1 MRPSWLFSVSLA
13 FHSVILCSVFD
24 IWFRSPVVPVT
35 RSFAPD
41 FPGPARRLVLF
52 VADGLR
58 ADAFFDQTQGQSL
71 TPFLRLIMEREGA
84 WGVSHTHVPTESRPG
99 HVALIGGLYEDP
111 SAIARGW
118 QENPVDF
125 DTVFN
130 QSSHTWAWGSP
141 DILPMFAR
149 GASSDRVR
157 TRSYPASLE
166 DFSAQDLTRLDT
178 WVFDQV
184 EAFFEEAYQNHTLQ
198 MELREERVVLFLHL
212 LGCDTN
218 GHRHNPRSPE
228 YRRNIRLVDR
238 GIEKMV
244 DLFDRYWRHDGR
256 TAFVFTADH
265 GMTDWGSHGAGM
277 AHETE
282 TPLLVWGAGVRRPI
296 PSNPQV
302 SSSPSYWH
310 TDHLYRSDV
319 EQADVASL
327 MSVLLGT
334 NIPKNSVGR
343 LPVDYLDMN
352 PDHKIKASLAVA
364 QQMFEQFRVLQ
375 SGFDQL
381 RLARILHRSF
391 PGMDEMRF
399 QSQVD
404 RIRQLV
410 SKNLYEKAQALAD
423 DLWQQS
429 YDGVQYYHQYYRFQL
444 FAVTSISYI
453 SFILLTLTSVIKH
466 FSIIVQLCDSQDT
479 PFLSLFFLAF
489 SILAGFLTLC
499 QNVPYHYFIYYIT
512 PVILIR
518 ALFSEWSGM
527 KITQSAVSLPVIVP
541 LVLLVNIEL
550 LICAFFDRRCLSLA
564 IILVTILQGIQGET
578 KSKTL
583 KMSWV
588 ICNLAL
594 CGFTFQP
601 SVMKEHNPVLVLL
614 AGVSSSLASAWFSHK
629 VFKTSVF
636 SGSIIFLIVSGVC
649 SWISLFQEYR
659 TMAQCVSWIVFL
671 GGVPLAL
678 LKPSKAFERLFRV
691 SMALMSSYILLSLTY
706 EGLFLLTLIT
716 TMGIYILMEFHENV
730 YHQKLLEFTL
740 DSSQPRKAINFR
752 DVFRSF
758 LFLFFSI
765 VSFFGTG
772 NIASLNT
779 FDPKSITT
787 LVSVFSPFLM
797 GGLLLSKVLIPFL
810 VVACFMYLMIS
821 ITRLDGKA
829 MFLMVL
835 LFSDWMS
842 LHFFFLVKDQGSWA
856 EIGTSLSHFIIAE
869 GTVIFLQLFLVLAR
883 VLLEFRV
890 RQGNNSNFNLD
901 QTDFEM
907 VFGKTNVD

>member
-1 MRPSWLFSVSLA
+1 MSPTWLFSVSLLW
-13 FHSVILCSVFD
+13 HLIILCSVFD

-41 FPGPARRLVLF
+41 IPGPARRLVLF

-58 ADAFFDQTQGQSL
+58 ADAFFDQSDGSPL
-71 TPFLRLIMEREGA
+71 TPFLRLVMERQGA

-149 GASSDRVR
+149 GATPHRVR
-157 TRSYPASLE
+157 TASYPSSFE
-166 DFSAQDLTRLDT
+166 DFSANDLTQLDT

-184 EAFFEEAYQNHTLQ
+184 EAFIHEAYQNHSLQ
-198 MELREERVVLFLHL
+198 MELRAERVVLFLHL

-228 YRRNIRLVDR
+228 YQRNIRMVDQ
-238 GIEKMV
+238 GIERMV
-244 DLFDRYWRHDGR
+244 ELFDRYWRHDGR

-282 TPLLVWGAGVRRPI
+282 TPLVVWGAGVRRPI
-296 PSNPQV
+296 PSKTKT
-302 SSSPSYWH
+302 SSSPPYWH
-310 TDHLYRSDV
+310 MDHLFRSDV
-319 EQADVASL
+319 EQADVAPL

-343 LPVDYLDMN
+343 LPVDYLDMS

-364 QQMFEQFRVLQ
+364 QQMFEQFLVLQ
-375 SGFDQL
+375 SGFAQL
-381 RLARILHRSF
+381 RLARLLHRPFS
-391 PGMDEMRF
+391 GMNEVQF
-399 QSQVD
+399 QDQTD
-404 RIRQLV
+404 RVRILV
-410 SKNLYEKAQALAD
+410 SKNMYEKAQPLAD

-429 YDGVQYYHQYYRFQL
+429 FHGVQYYHQYYQLQL
-444 FAVTSISYI
+444 FVVTSTSYV

-466 FSIIVQLCDSQDT
+466 FSIIVQPCDVRAK
-479 PFLSLFFLAF
+479 PWLSASFVAF
-489 SILAGFLTLC
+489 SMLAGFLTLC

-518 ALFSEWSGM
+518 ALCSEWSSM
-527 KITQSAVSLPVIVP
+527 KVNQASLSLPVVVP
-541 LVLLVNIEL
+541 LILVMSTEL
-550 LICAFFDRRCLSLA
+550 LICAFFDRRWLSLA
-564 IILVTILQGIQGET
+564 IVLVTLLQRYLGET
-578 KSKTL
+578 KSKL
-583 KMSWV
+583 LRASWV

-594 CGFTFQP
+594 CGFSFQP
-601 SVMKEHNPVLVLL
+601 SVMKEHNPALVLL
-614 AGVSSSLASAWFSHK
+614 AGLGSALVSGWFTQK
-629 VFKTSVF
+629 VLKTSMF
-636 SGSIIFLIVSGVC
+636 SGLLVFLVTSGIC
-649 SWISLFQEYR
+649 SWISLIQEFR
-659 TMAQCVSWIVFL
+659 TLAQCVSWIVFL

-678 LKPSKAFERLFRV
+678 ARPSKAFERLLRV

-706 EGLFLLTLIT
+706 EGLFLLTLII
-716 TMGIYILMEFHENV
+716 TMAIYILMEFHENV

-740 DSSQPRKAINFR
+740 DSSQPRKAVSIR

-842 LHFFFLVKDQGSWA
+842 LHFFFLVQDQGSWA

-883 VLLEFRV
+883 GLLEFRAEFV
-890 RQGNNSNFNLD
+890 KNKVYQDSED
-901 QTDFEM
+901 IEM
-907 VFGKTNVD
+907 VLGKSNIE